1 VQALRKAGSRN
12 PVMLLDEIDKL
23 GTDFRGDP
31 ASALLEVLDPEQN
44 HTFND
49 HYLEV
54 DLDLSQVMF
63 ITTANSLYSIPSA
76 LLDRME
82 IVRLPGY
89 LEFEKVRI
97 AKEFLIPKEL
107 KAHGLEAADLKI
119 TDDALRDV
127 IGSYT
132 REAGVRSLE
141 REIAAICRKVA
152 KKKAIAQMA
161 KKTRTFKVT
170 AGNVAAYLGV
180 PKFLDSQIEKRSR
193 IGVATGLAWTEVGGD
208 VLTVEVSV
216 LPGGGAL
223 SMTGKLGETMRESG
237 QAALSYIRSR
247 AQTLGLE
254 KNFYKEI
261 DVHVHLPEGAIP
273 KDGPSAGITM
283 ATALVSALTGVPTR
297 EDVAMTGEITL
308 LGNVLPIG
316 GLNEKVVAAARAG
329 VKIVIIPKQNEKDL
343 KELPGFLKQVV
354 QFRLVETMDQV
365 LEIALNPSESRTIV
379 GRETEEKEQPQAAQP
394 YAH

>member
-1 VQALRKAGSRN
+1 MKERILEYLAVMKLAGSLKGPILCFVGPPGVGKTSLGKSIARALGRKFSRMSLGGVRDEAEIRGHRRTYIGSMPGRIVQALRKAGSRN

-107 KAHGLEAADLKI
+107 KAHGLEEPDLKI
-119 TDDALRDV
+119 TDEALRTV

-152 KKKAIAQMA
+152 KKKAVAQAKAKAKGA
-161 KKTRTFKVT
+161 KKARTFRIT
-170 AGNVAAYLGV
+170 AANAGSYLGV
-180 PKFLDSQIEKRSR
+180 PKYLDSQIERRSR

-208 VLTVEVSV
+208 VLTVEVGV
-216 LPGGGAL
+216 LPGSGGL
-223 SMTGKLGETMRESG
+223 NMTGKLGETMRSPGRRPSPTSAPERRRS
-237 QAALSYIRSR
+237 ASTRSSTRRSTSTCTCRKAPFRRTAPRRASRWRPRSSRRSR
-247 AQTLGLE
+247 A
-254 KNFYKEI
+254 F
-261 DVHVHLPEGAIP
+261 
-273 KDGPSAGITM
+273 
-283 ATALVSALTGVPTR
+283 R
-297 EDVAMTGEITL
+297 
-308 LGNVLPIG
+308 
-316 GLNEKVVAAARAG
+316 
-329 VKIVIIPKQNEKDL
+329 
-343 KELPGFLKQVV
+343 PG
-354 QFRLVETMDQV
+354 TTW
-365 LEIALNPSESRTIV
+365 P
-379 GRETEEKEQPQAAQP
+379 
-394 YAH
+394 

>member
-1 VQALRKAGSRN
+1 
-12 PVMLLDEIDKL
+12 M
-23 GTDFRGDP
+23 
-31 ASALLEVLDPEQN
+31 
-44 HTFND
+44 
-49 HYLEV
+49 

-63 ITTANSLYSIPSA
+63 ITTANSLYSIPPA

-107 KAHGLEAADLKI
+107 KAHGLEEADLKI
-119 TDDALRDV
+119 TDEALRTV

-152 KKKAIAQMA
+152 KKKAVAQAKAKAKGA
-161 KKTRTFKVT
+161 KKARTFRIT
-170 AGNVAAYLGV
+170 AANAGSYLGV
-180 PKFLDSQIEKRSR
+180 PKYLDSQIERRSR

-208 VLTVEVSV
+208 VLTVEVGV
-216 LPGGGAL
+216 LPGSGGL
-223 SMTGKLGETMRESG
+223 NMTGKLGETMRESG

-247 AQTLGLE
+247 AQALGLD
-254 KNFYKEI
+254 KKFYKEI

-297 EDVAMTGEITL
+297 DDVAMTGEITL
-308 LGNVLPIG
+308 GQRPPDRRIERKG
-316 GLNEKVVAAARAG
+316 GRGGAQRED
-329 VKIVIIPKQNEKDL
+329 VIIPKQNEKDL
-343 KELPGFLKQVV
+343 KELPEFLKKAV

-365 LEIALNPSESRTIV
+365 LEIALNPSESRSIAA
-379 GRETEEKEQPQAAQP
+379 RPADEAAPPAPPQPQAAQP